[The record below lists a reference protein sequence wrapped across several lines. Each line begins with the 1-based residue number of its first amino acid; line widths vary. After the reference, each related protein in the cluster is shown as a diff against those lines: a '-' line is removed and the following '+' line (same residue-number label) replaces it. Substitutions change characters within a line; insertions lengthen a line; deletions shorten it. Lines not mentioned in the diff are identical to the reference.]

1 MDSIDSSMAPLTI
14 FHQSEIPSGTITNKT
29 MIRKIQPGAS
39 SNDVNFNPLIE
50 EEPVTVKKRKRMN

>member
-1 MDSIDSSMAPLTI
+1 
-14 FHQSEIPSGTITNKT
+14 

-50 EEPVTVKKRKRMN
+50 EEPVTVKKRKRMNKQNMSKSMIIG